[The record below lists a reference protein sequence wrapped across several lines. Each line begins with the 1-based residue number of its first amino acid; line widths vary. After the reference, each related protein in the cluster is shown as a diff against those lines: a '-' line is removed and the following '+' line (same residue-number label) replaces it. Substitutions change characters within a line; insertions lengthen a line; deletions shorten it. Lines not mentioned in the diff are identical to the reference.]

1 MTDIDWLMATIRSP
15 VPLRRSVRKSSA
27 DRSDL
32 ARDAASSLLRD
43 TDTETETGG
52 EWLVV
57 GNKAKEN
64 VSPGGDKAASQDP
77 ALLSGRDERKVQKL
91 DGKAYKPWGTRSRS
105 SSDAGSDTAFCK
117 GGPGKEVC
125 GEPVRSSDNG
135 ILCDRCDQWF
145 HASCQEIPKPAYDAL
160 VKYKVLSWLCPD
172 CKKSVKINDGK
183 RMLSLETRVEQL
195 DKAMRNHAKL
205 VTQSLKE
212 QEVAVDNQTKL
223 LERSIRELHNQKT
236 SYADMVKGTCSEVV
250 DKVSAKI
257 SSIPQ
262 GQSAQTEPRNM
273 IGISRVFDD
282 FLDKDR
288 RKNNLV
294 IHNLPET
301 AGLSKEDRSTH
312 DMRLFQD
319 LIKETFLM
327 NVAVARSFRVG
338 KSVEGRDRLLI
349 VTLETPGVK
358 QDILRLAP
366 QLRSSEKYGNIYI
379 TPDLTPA
386 EREAAKK
393 LRDELSARRKAGE
406 VNLTIRRGKI
416 VKMNTNVGHAKDS
429 ESGPG
434 QKVSSVQQ
442 QGQGQA

>member
-1 MTDIDWLMATIRSP
+1 MMATIRSP
-15 VPLRRSVRKSSA
+15 LPLRRSARKPSA
-27 DRSDL
+27 DRSEL

-43 TDTETETGG
+43 GDAEATSGI
-52 EWLVV
+52 LVV
-57 GNKAKEN
+57 DDKVKQN
-64 VSPGGDKAASQDP
+64 VSPGGGDKASNQDP
-77 ALLSGRDERKVQKL
+77 TLVSGREERKVQKL
-91 DGKAYKPWGTRSRS
+91 DGKAYKPWGARSRS

-135 ILCDRCDQWF
+135 VLCDRCDHWF
-145 HASCQEIPKPAYDAL
+145 HASCQEIPKPAYEAL
-160 VKYKVLSWLCPD
+160 VMYKVLSWLCPE
-172 CKKSVKINDGK
+172 CKKSVKNGDGK
-183 RMLSLETRVEQL
+183 RMNSLETRVEQL
-195 DKAMRNHAKL
+195 DKAMRDHAKL

-212 QEVAVDNQTKL
+212 QEAAVDNQTKL

-262 GQSAQTEPRNM
+262 GQLTRSESTNM
-273 IGISRVFDD
+273 VGVSKVFDN

-294 IHNLPET
+294 IHNLPEA
-301 AGLSKEDRSTH
+301 AGVSKEDRAAH
-312 DMRLFQD
+312 DLRLFQD
-319 LIKETFLM
+319 LVKEMFQM
-327 NVAVARSFRVG
+327 SVAVARSFRVG
-338 KSVEGRDRLLI
+338 RSVENRARLLI

-393 LRDELSARRKAGE
+393 LRDELSARKKAGE
-406 VNLTIRRGKI
+406 VNITIRRGKI
-416 VKMNTNVGHAKDS
+416 VRSDSNHAKDS
-429 ESGPG
+429 EASSGP
-434 QKVSSVQQ
+434 KVSSDQQ
-442 QGQGQA
+442 QGQNQA